1 MSNSLL
7 YHGFGVRGYRH
18 VRTRFQFGAMVMVI
32 ELPPEKRRCAQ
43 CGSDHVHSRGTT
55 SRLFRTVPIGRK
67 PVFLE
72 LAVPRLYCWSCHALR
87 QPVLGFADPK
97 KHYTRSF
104 ARYVLELSQ
113 YMTLADVARH
123 LGLSWDT
130 VKEIQRQWLKTRYA
144 KPKLKHLTQLAI
156 DEISIGKGHRYVTV
170 VLDLESGAIVFVG
183 QGKGAKS
190 LDPFWK
196 RLRSSRAKIQA
207 VATDLSS
214 AYILAVREN
223 LPRATHVF
231 DRFHVVKLL
240 NEQLSQLRRE
250 LYHEATTKLEKDVLK
265 GTRWLLLKN
274 PEHLDDAR
282 QESRRLEE
290 ALKLNA
296 SLAAAYYLKEDL
308 RQFWQQPTRVAADVF
323 LDRWCARADAT
334 GIRRLQTFAKTLK
347 AHRQGLLDWYL
358 YPISTGPLEG
368 TNTKIRVLQRQA
380 YGYRD
385 QTFFQL
391 KLYALHETK
400 LALVG

>member
-1 MSNSLL
+1 M
-7 YHGFGVRGYRH
+7 
-18 VRTRFQFGAMVMVI
+18 
-32 ELPPEKRRCAQ
+32 
-43 CGSDHVHSRGTT
+43 
-55 SRLFRTVPIGRK
+55 K
-67 PVFLE
+67 PVYLE
-72 LAVPRLYCWSCHALR
+72 LAVPRLYCWSCHTMR
-87 QPVLGFADPK
+87 QPELGFAAPK
-97 KHYTRSF
+97 KHYTRAF

-113 YMTLADVARH
+113 FMTLTDVARH
-123 LGLSWDT
+123 LGVSWDT
-130 VKEIQRQWLKTRYA
+130 VKEIQRQRLEIRYA

-156 DEISIGKGHRYVTV
+156 DEISIGRGHRYVTV

-196 RLRSSRAKIQA
+196 RLRASRARIQA

-223 LPRATHVF
+223 LPDATHVF

-240 NEQLSQLRRE
+240 NEQLSDLRRE
-250 LYHEATTKLEKDVLK
+250 LFHEATTKLEKDVLK

-274 PEHLDDAR
+274 PENLDDR
-282 QESRRLEE
+282 HQESRRLKD
-290 ALKLNA
+290 ALELNA

-308 RQFWQQPTRVAADVF
+308 RQFWQQSTRVAADVF

-334 GIRRLQTFAKTLK
+334 GIKRMQKFAKTLQI
-347 AHRQGLLDWYL
+347 HRQGLLDWYL

-391 KLYALHETK
+391 KLYALHEAK
-400 LALVG
+400 HALVG

>member
-1 MSNSLL
+1 MSSSLL
-7 YHGFGVRGYRH
+7 YRAFGVRGYRC
-18 VRTRFQFGAMVMVI
+18 VRTRYEFGAMIMEI
-32 ELPPEKRRCAQ
+32 ELPPEKRRCSQ
-43 CGSDHVHSRGTT
+43 CGSFDVHSRGTT

-67 PVFLE
+67 PVLLE
-72 LAVPRLYCWSCHALR
+72 LAVPRLYCWSCHAMR
-87 QPVLGFADPK
+87 QPALGFADPK

-104 ARYVLELSQ
+104 ARYVLELSR

-130 VKEIQRQWLKTRYA
+130 VKEIQRQHLEIRYRQ
-144 KPKLKHLTQLAI
+144 PKLKHLTQLAI

-183 QGKGAKS
+183 RGKGAKS

-196 RLRSSRAKIQA
+196 RLRASRAKIQA

-240 NEQLSQLRRE
+240 NEQLSELRRE
-250 LYHEATTKLEKDVLK
+250 LSHEATTKLEKDVLK
-265 GTRWLLLKN
+265 GTRWLILKN
-274 PEHLDDAR
+274 SENLDDAR

-290 ALKLNA
+290 ALELNA

-308 RQFWQQPTRVAADVF
+308 RQFWQQPTRVAAGVF
-323 LDRWCARADAT
+323 LDRWCARAEAT
-334 GIRRLQTFAKTLK
+334 GIRRMQQFAKTLQT
-347 AHRQGLLDWYL
+347 HREGLLDWYL

-385 QTFFQL
+385 LAFFQL

>member
-1 MSNSLL
+1 MSNSWL
-7 YHGFGVRGYRH
+7 YHGFGVRGYRC
-18 VRTRFQFGAMVMVI
+18 VRTQFVSGSVIMNI

-43 CGSDHVHSRGTT
+43 CGSADVHSRGTS
-55 SRLFRTVPIGRK
+55 SRLFRCVPIGQK

-72 LAVPRLYCWSCHALR
+72 LAVPRLYCWSCHAMR
-87 QPVLGFADPK
+87 QPALGFADPK
-97 KHYTRSF
+97 KRYTRSF
-104 ARYVLELSQ
+104 ARTVLELSQ

-123 LGLSWDT
+123 LGISWDT
-130 VKEIQRQWLKTRYA
+130 VKEIQRQRLEIRYA
-144 KPKLKHLTQLAI
+144 KPKLKHLTQIAI
-156 DEISIGKGHRYVTV
+156 DEISIGKGQRYVTV

-183 QGKGAKS
+183 RGKGAKS

-196 RLRSSRAKIQA
+196 RLRASRAKIQA

-240 NEQLSQLRRE
+240 NEQLSELRRE

-274 PEHLDDAR
+274 PENLNDAR
-282 QESRRLEE
+282 DEPRRLQD
-290 ALKLNA
+290 ALSLNA
-296 SLAAAYYLKEDL
+296 SLAAAYYLKDDL
-308 RQFWQQPTRVAADVF
+308 RQFWEQPTRVAADVF
-323 LDRWCARADAT
+323 LDRWCARAEAT
-334 GIRRLQTFAKTLK
+334 GIRRMQQFAKTLR
-347 AHRQGLLDWYL
+347 AHREGLLDWYL

-385 QTFFQL
+385 PTFFQL

-400 LALVG
+400 HALVG